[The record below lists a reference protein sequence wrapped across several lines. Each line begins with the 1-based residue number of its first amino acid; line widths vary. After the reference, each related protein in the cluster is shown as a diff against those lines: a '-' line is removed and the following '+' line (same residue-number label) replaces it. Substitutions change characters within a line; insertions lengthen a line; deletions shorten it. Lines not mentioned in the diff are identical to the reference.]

1 MYTKMTILFYCSQ
14 VNTDRFFISGAKNSL
29 AFNLDGKRN
38 LLLLAW
44 DQPQVDQSN
53 DLNSFY

>member
-1 MYTKMTILFYCSQ
+1 M
-14 VNTDRFFISGAKNSL
+14 DRFFISGAKNSL

-44 DQPQVDQSN
+44 EQPQVDQSN